1 MAETALDR
9 TAGFAEAT
17 EQPQR
22 AGGAAL
28 VYDGRVGPLFRLWL
42 KVTLLAVLTLGFY
55 RFWGRTRIRKYLW
68 SRISLDGER
77 FEYDGTGGELFRRF
91 LVTLVVLAP
100 LLFAPQIAR
109 LVGASAGET
118 GIVQAVQ
125 VALLFFVAY
134 LGYYTGRRY
143 RLNRTLWS

>member
-1 MAETALDR
+1 MAEIAI
-9 TAGFAEAT
+9 AGPADLSDFVAEVR
-17 EQPQR
+17 PV
-22 AGGAAL
+22 GGPGL
-28 VYDGRVGPLFRLWL
+28 VYDGRVGPLFRLWF

-68 SRISLDGER
+68 SRVSLDGER

-109 LVGASAGET
+109 LAGASAGQT

-125 VALLFFVAY
+125 VALLFFLAY
-134 LGYYTGRRY
+134 LGYYTGR
-143 RLNRTLWS
+143 

>member
-1 MAETALDR
+1 MAEIALDR

-22 AGGAAL
+22 AGGAGL
-28 VYDGRVGPLFRLWL
+28 VYDGRLGPLFSLWL
-42 KVTLLAVLTLGFY
+42 KVTLLAFLTLGFY
-55 RFWGRTRIRKYLW
+55 RFWGRTRVRKYLW

-100 LLFAPQIAR
+100 LLLAPQVANLAGLSPL
-109 LVGASAGET
+109 LVGG
-118 GIVQAVQ
+118 VQ
-125 VALLFFVAY
+125 L
-134 LGYYTGRRY
+134 
-143 RLNRTLWS
+143 

>member
-1 MAETALDR
+1 MAEIALDQ
-9 TAGFAEAT
+9 TTGFVAAAG
-17 EQPQR
+17 QPQR
-22 AGGAAL
+22 AGGTGLA
-28 VYDGRVGPLFRLWL
+28 YDGRVGPLFRLWF

-68 SRISLDGER
+68 SRVSLDGER

-109 LVGASAGET
+109 LAGASPGQT

-125 VALLFFVAY
+125 VLLLLFLAY
-134 LGYYTGRRY
+134 LGYYAGRRY
-143 RLNRTLWS
+143 RLNR